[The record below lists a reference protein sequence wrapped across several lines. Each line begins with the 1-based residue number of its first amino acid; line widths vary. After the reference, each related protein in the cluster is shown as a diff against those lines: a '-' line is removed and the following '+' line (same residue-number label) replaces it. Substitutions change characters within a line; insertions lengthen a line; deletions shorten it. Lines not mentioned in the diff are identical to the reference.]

1 MATAGHFVT
10 MVGVCCFY
18 LALFDAHRLGKT
30 ATSPTLL
37 IPRFNK
43 RVLYYVFKITQ
54 IQQHS
59 KTFVNLPTMGSRL
72 TLLSKLQLNNVDL

>member
-18 LALFDAHRLGKT
+18 LALFDAHRLGRT

-43 RVLYYVFKITQ
+43 RVLYYIFKITQ
-54 IQQHS
+54 IQQHN
-59 KTFVNLPTMGSRL
+59 KVFANLPNVQSRL
-72 TLLSKLQLNNVDL
+72 LLLEKLQINNVDF